1 MKLPTLLFIIVFAPI
16 PAFAQQTTTYQVCT
30 TYKEN
35 YVPGGY
41 DRYGNYQQGY
51 VDTQS
56 YQSPCGG
63 SRSYGRSYSSPEQSY
78 RPCAST
84 GVGAIVGAGVAGAIS
99 KPDAMPWSIP
109 LGILGGAIVG
119 DSFCE

>member
-1 MKLPTLLFIIVFAPI
+1 MKKLSFLLICLLIPTPVL
-16 PAFAQQTTTYQVCT
+16 AQQTTTYQVCT
-30 TYKEN
+30 TYKEK
-35 YVPGGY
+35 YIPGGY

-56 YQSPCGG
+56 YQRPCGG
-63 SRSYGRSYSSPEQSY
+63 STSYGRSSERSYQS
-78 RPCAST
+78 CAAT

-99 KPDAMPWSIP
+99 KSDAMPWSIP

-119 DSFCE
+119 DAFCE

>member
-1 MKLPTLLFIIVFAPI
+1 MKKLSFLLICLLIPTPVL
-16 PAFAQQTTTYQVCT
+16 AQQTSTYQVCT
-30 TYKEN
+30 KNKEK
-35 YVPGGY
+35 YIPGGY

-56 YQSPCGG
+56 YQKPCGG
-63 SRSYGRSYSSPEQSY
+63 STSYGRSSERSY
-78 RPCAST
+78 QPCAAT

-99 KPDAMPWSIP
+99 KSDAMPWSIP

-119 DSFCE
+119 DAFCE